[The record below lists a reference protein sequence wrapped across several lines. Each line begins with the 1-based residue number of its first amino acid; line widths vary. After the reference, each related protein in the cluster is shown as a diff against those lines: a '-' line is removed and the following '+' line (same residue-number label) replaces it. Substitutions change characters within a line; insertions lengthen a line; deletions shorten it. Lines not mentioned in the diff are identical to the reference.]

1 MTTSDLPL
9 WVEVSSALL
18 LVCGGLLTAL
28 GSFGLL
34 RLPDFFSR
42 MHSPTMGTTLGTGC
56 ILITSILVSSVSLA
70 RPILHEVLIALFIVM
85 TAPVTAMLLARAA
98 IYRGGRHH
106 AKPIA
111 DAQRES
117 AEARPDSADSDVGP
131 APQ

>member
-1 MTTSDLPL
+1 MTEMDLPL
-9 WVEVSSALL
+9 WVEIGGALL

-42 MHSPTMGTTLGTGC
+42 MHSPAMGTTLGTGC
-56 ILITSILVSSVSLA
+56 ILLTSILVSSVSLA
-70 RPILHEVLIALFIVM
+70 RPILHELLIALFVAM

-117 AEARPDSADSDVGP
+117 AAANRQE
-131 APQ
+131 